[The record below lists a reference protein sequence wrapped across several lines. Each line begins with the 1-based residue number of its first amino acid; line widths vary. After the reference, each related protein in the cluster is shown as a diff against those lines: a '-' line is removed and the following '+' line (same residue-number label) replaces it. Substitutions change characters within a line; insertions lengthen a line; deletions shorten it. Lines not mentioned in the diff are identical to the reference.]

1 MPGRVP
7 RVGLRP
13 LDAVEELR
21 QFADVLDGV
30 LQGLYLC
37 EGLSPLAVDG
47 GQVVAQR
54 VERVGQGPHPQLLP
68 LAGLPP
74 ALGGHPHLGALG
86 QTSLPGAGQ
95 VGGGEVH
102 QAVAH
107 QAAAAAVGGL
117 RHRRAR
123 GRGVGLEGGRRGQA
137 VRRRDGVQLES
148 PGGAFPVPGGQ
159 AAGVLRTQSVFHV
172 YQRLVQFVHAGGA
185 LGRSDA
191 LCPPAKAGAAGG
203 RDLFM
208 MEGGK

>member
-1 MPGRVP
+1 MLVFFFFLVCKDPERAGAGASRWS
-7 RVGLRP
+7 LRP

-30 LQGLYLC
+30 LQGLYFG

-54 VERVGQGPHPQLLP
+54 MERVGQGPHPQLLP

-86 QTSLPGAGQ
+86 QPSLPGAGQ

-107 QAAAAAVGGL
+107 QAVAHQATTAPAAVGGL
-117 RHRRAR
+117 RRR
-123 GRGVGLEGGRRGQA
+123 
-137 VRRRDGVQLES
+137 
-148 PGGAFPVPGGQ
+148 
-159 AAGVLRTQSVFHV
+159 
-172 YQRLVQFVHAGGA
+172 
-185 LGRSDA
+185 
-191 LCPPAKAGAAGG
+191 
-203 RDLFM
+203 
-208 MEGGK
+208 